1 MAPTPEE
8 IVASESR
15 ARLWQR
21 QRTRRVHFQSA
32 LWQSLSGSP
41 SALRALNRRWQPL
54 TDYLAER
61 DHPTLDSEQEIDP
74 LGISD
79 TTNTGL

>member
-1 MAPTPEE
+1 MTQTPEE

-21 QRTRRVHFQSA
+21 QRARRVHFQSA
-32 LWQSLSGSP
+32 LWWSLSGSP

-54 TDYLAER
+54 TDYLNER
-61 DHPTLDSEQEIDP
+61 NLPVISSEEEIDP

-79 TTNTGL
+79 TTNVGE